1 MLKNSIHQLV
11 SSKRLTTLGKQSHDD
26 HVTHTCSCSRA
37 TGQQMMIFD
46 SLGSPDEAFI
56 SENVCTS
63 ILSESK
69 SSIKRCKEV
78 RKESIMIFITSSQ
91 LLL

>member
-1 MLKNSIHQLV
+1 
-11 SSKRLTTLGKQSHDD
+11 
-26 HVTHTCSCSRA
+26 
-37 TGQQMMIFD
+37 MMIFD
-46 SLGSPDEAFI
+46 SLASPDEAFI

-78 RKESIMIFITSSQ
+78 REGVYNDIHNK
-91 LLL
+91 